1 MCMIKFLLEIKFLQ
15 WTLSSPDF
23 FVPHVLKDENLV
35 DVVEASAMVASHG
48 RGGGHNNKGGGSGR
62 GGCLHCTYC

>member
-1 MCMIKFLLEIKFLQ
+1 M
-15 WTLSSPDF
+15 
-23 FVPHVLKDENLV
+23 PHVLKDENLV

-62 GGCLHCTYC
+62 KDAVEKSAEELDKELETYHAEAMNIS